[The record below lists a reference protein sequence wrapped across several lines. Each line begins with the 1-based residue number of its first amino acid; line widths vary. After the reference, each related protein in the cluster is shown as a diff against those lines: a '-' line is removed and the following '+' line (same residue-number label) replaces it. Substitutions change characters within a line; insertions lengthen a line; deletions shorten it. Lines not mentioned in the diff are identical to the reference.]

1 MVEALEIIAKPT
13 ALGVIVC
20 LVIAVSSLGMAYK
33 FGTAETHEQCIAG
46 DQGRDYQECWEHET
60 RPGPDIEMAI
70 TFAFFSIIPIAFI
83 VQIIRP
89 RVQLIRPRQRRNV
102 TPTPWWAFWR

>member
-1 MVEALEIIAKPT
+1 VGVSTQTRLWTGLWIIVFVLPTMFCAYMVYT
-13 ALGVIVC
+13 
-20 LVIAVSSLGMAYK
+20 SL
-33 FGTAETHEQCIAG
+33 TSETHEQCIAG
-46 DQGRDYQECWEHET
+46 DQGRDYQECWEYET